1 MKKELE
7 EKNAK
12 IKELEEDAKFKAEHA
27 KEWELKNLQK
37 DLDKEKEAMFPKI
50 DHSVEKEAGISGVI

>member
-7 EKNAK
+7 EKDAK
-12 IKELEEDAKFKAEHA
+12 IKELEADAKFKAEHE

-50 DHSVEKEAGISGVI
+50 DHKVE